1 MENAWEE
8 VRKRLNPES
17 GFKPF
22 WIVMKDGTV
31 YPVVRRFQASVS
43 PDGTR
48 GFTFDADE
56 SKYASYFI
64 EMKDVAEVRD
74 SAPTGDAR
82 ATG

>member
-43 PDGTR
+43 PDGSR
-48 GFTFDADE
+48 GFTFDVDE
-56 SKYASYFI
+56 SKAAGYFFGM
-64 EMKDVAEVRD
+64 EDVAEVRD
-74 SAPTGDAR
+74 APPLVHEKALG
-82 ATG
+82 